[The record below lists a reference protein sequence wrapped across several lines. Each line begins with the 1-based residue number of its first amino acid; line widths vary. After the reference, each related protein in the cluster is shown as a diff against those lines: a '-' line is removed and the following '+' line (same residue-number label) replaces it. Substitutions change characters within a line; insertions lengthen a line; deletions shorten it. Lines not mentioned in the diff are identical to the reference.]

1 MDIVLKFVAFIIAS
15 SLFQSGETLKVHKS
29 SKVNEKMIYN
39 CVDIYK
45 QPSLNHPLL
54 QNHKIQMEPS
64 FSVPKS
70 NRFENKM
77 RKNIIGCPNGTVP
90 ILKNIKD
97 HAANTQYFAEKY
109 FNPLTVESHGTHYY
123 GDLKLIKKL
132 RNLKFAGI
140 RLQKD
145 GPYYG
150 IAAWISVHDLNISRD
165 QASFA
170 NMYVGNRVNNKENF
184 IQVGWMIN
192 PSVLG
197 DGRPWS
203 YGFWRGVNGAG
214 CYNTVCPGF
223 IQVSKDDPLSEPLPY
238 APEGKRNIALT
249 IQQDTDTGHWWVTDI
264 EEGDKPDIHIGY
276 WPKELFDLMGDGAN
290 ILGIGGAVQSSSS
303 GVSPPM
309 GNGHLPTKKDMDSA
323 RVSEFLYRYEN
334 SDFKNYY
341 QYSKLDKLLDSEK
354 CYGLKKGDDYF
365 FTFGGPGG
373 NSCGI

>member
-1 MDIVLKFVAFIIAS
+1 MDIVLNLVAFLLAS
-15 SLFQSGETLKVHKS
+15 SLFQSGETLKVHQSVKLNG
-29 SKVNEKMIYN
+29 KVIYN

-70 NRFENKM
+70 NQFHNEM
-77 RKNIIGCPNGTVP
+77 RKNVIGCPNGTVP

-97 HAANTQYFAEKY
+97 HAPNTQYSAEMY
-109 FNPLTVESHGTHYY
+109 LNPLTAESHGTH
-123 GDLKLIKKL
+123 
-132 RNLKFAGI
+132 FAGI
-140 RLQKD
+140 RLQD
-145 GPYYG
+145 GTHYG

-223 IQVSKDDPLSEPLPY
+223 IQVSKDDPLSEPLPH

-264 EEGDKPDIHIGY
+264 TEGDKPDIHIGY

-290 ILGIGGAVQSSSS
+290 ILGIGGTVQSSPS

-323 RVSEFLYRYEN
+323 RVSEFLYRPKN
-334 SDFKNYY
+334 SGFKNYY
-341 QYSKLDKLLDSEK
+341 KYSKLDKLLDSEK
-354 CYGLKKGDDYF
+354 CYGLKKGHKYF

-373 NSCGI
+373 DSCGI

>member
-1 MDIVLKFVAFIIAS
+1 
-15 SLFQSGETLKVHKS
+15 
-29 SKVNEKMIYN
+29 
-39 CVDIYK
+39 
-45 QPSLNHPLL
+45 
-54 QNHKIQMEPS
+54 
-64 FSVPKS
+64 
-70 NRFENKM
+70 M

-184 IQVGWMIN
+184 IQVGWM
-192 PSVLG
+192 
-197 DGRPWS
+197 
-203 YGFWRGVNGAG
+203 GVNGAG

-238 APEGKRNIALT
+238 APEGKRNIALA

-276 WPKELFDLMGDGAN
+276 WPKELFDLMGDGGN

-341 QYSKLDKLLDSEK
+341 QYSKLDKLLDTEK
-354 CYGLKKGDDYF
+354 CYGLKGGRLF
-365 FTFGGPGG
+365 FHIWWTGRKFMW
-373 NSCGI
+373 NINIAS

>member
-1 MDIVLKFVAFIIAS
+1 
-15 SLFQSGETLKVHKS
+15 
-29 SKVNEKMIYN
+29 MIYN

-64 FSVPKS
+64 FSVSKS

-90 ILKNIKD
+90 ILENIKD
-97 HAANTQYFAEKY
+97 HAANTQHFAEKY
-109 FNPLTVESHGTHYY
+109 FNPLTAESHGTH
-123 GDLKLIKKL
+123 
-132 RNLKFAGI
+132 FAGI

-184 IQVGWMIN
+184 IQIGWMIN

-203 YGFWRGVNGAG
+203 YGFWRGANGAG

-249 IQQDTDTGHWWVTDI
+249 IQQDTNTGHWWVTDI
-264 EEGDKPDIHIGY
+264 TKGDKPDIHIGY

-290 ILGIGGAVQSSSS
+290 ILGIGGVVQSSPS

-309 GNGHLPTKKDMDSA
+309 GNGHLPTKKDMESA
-323 RVSEFLYRYEN
+323 RVAEFLYRYEN
-334 SDFKNYY
+334 SEFKNYY
-341 QYSKLDKLLDSEK
+341 QYSNLDKLLDSEK
-354 CYGLKKGDDYF
+354 CYGLKKGGDYF